1 MVVALD
7 HPIAGAIRTLG
18 VPVKLDDTPGNV
30 RTPPPTLGQH
40 TETILG
46 DDLGLTATAIV
57 QLREKGVV

>member
-1 MVVALD
+1 MEVALD
-7 HPIAGAIRTLG
+7 HPNAGAIRTLG